1 MNNNDIVA
9 IRTFVE
15 ENGASH
21 IQNTIDTTIMTKQE
35 TLNTLAGF
43 ANDPS
48 ISIVQTKRPI
58 KTTLDCNPLVTYSWF
73 TETCYPISLQE

>member
-1 MNNNDIVA
+1 MNNNIVA

-15 ENGASH
+15 ENGVSH
-21 IQNTIDTTIMTKQE
+21 IQNTVDTTKMTKQE
-35 TLNTLAGF
+35 ILNTLAVF
-43 ANDPS
+43 ANDKE

-73 TETCYPISLQE
+73 TETSYPISLQE